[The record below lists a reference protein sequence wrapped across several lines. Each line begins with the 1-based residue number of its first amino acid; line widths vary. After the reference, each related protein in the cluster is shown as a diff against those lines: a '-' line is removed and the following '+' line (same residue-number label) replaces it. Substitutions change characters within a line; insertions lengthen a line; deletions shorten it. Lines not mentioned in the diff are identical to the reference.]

1 MITAAPGDTGSEQ
14 DAGPL
19 LPGYGRSSL
28 ADLGESLLAAAGV
41 PAANP
46 LGLDPAARS
55 CLLLVDGLGW
65 ELLARHRQEA
75 PFLASL
81 AGGPLTA
88 GFPATTAT
96 SLASLGT
103 ALPPGR
109 HGMLGYQVR
118 VPGTGRLL
126 NALRWDKT
134 VDPVT
139 WQPAPTVFERAA
151 AAGVACCRVAA
162 GDLEK
167 SGLSVAAMRGADYR
181 AADTPGALAAVA
193 AAAVSEAPRVLATVY
208 TGALDAT
215 GHAHGASS
223 LAWAL
228 QLAHVDRLA
237 QQLAEQLPA
246 GTAMYV
252 TADHG
257 MVDVPPGERID
268 ADAVPALREGV
279 ALLGGEGRARHV
291 YARPGAAGDVLAAW
305 RETLGDRA
313 WVLSRDEAVTA
324 GWFGP
329 SDPAVTGR
337 AGDVVAA
344 LRGRSA
350 VVASKSEP
358 RESALAGMHGSLTP
372 DEQRIPL
379 LRYVA

>member
-46 LGLDPAARS
+46 LGLDAAARS

-65 ELLARHRQEA
+65 ELLARNRRDA

-103 ALPPGR
+103 ARPPGR
-109 HGMLGYQVR
+109 HGLLGYQVR

-134 VDPVT
+134 VDPAA

-181 AADTPGALAAVA
+181 AADTPGALVAVA
-193 AAAVSEAPRVLATVY
+193 AAAIREAPRVLATVY

-215 GHAHGASS
+215 GHAHGAAS

-350 VVASKSEP
+350 VVASKTEP